1 MAKNYQSREK
11 ADIEEKIIKVLRQN
25 QSDDESV
32 KSELRILNWIVD
44 GKVTPVKLERRDFW
58 KDKEG
63 VWKPGKCRGLSDS
76 DVIFILEH
84 GVEIGRYM
92 GFNADKF
99 AAKPEAEP
107 VPF

>member
-1 MAKNYQSREK
+1 MAYQQKER
-11 ADIEEKIIKVLRQN
+11 ADIKEKIVKVLRQSL
-25 QSDDESV
+25 SDEETI
-32 KSELRILNWIVD
+32 KSELRILSWIVNE
-44 GKVTPVKLERRDFW
+44 KVTPVKLERRDFW

-63 VWKPGKCRGLSDS
+63 VWKPGKCRGLYDS